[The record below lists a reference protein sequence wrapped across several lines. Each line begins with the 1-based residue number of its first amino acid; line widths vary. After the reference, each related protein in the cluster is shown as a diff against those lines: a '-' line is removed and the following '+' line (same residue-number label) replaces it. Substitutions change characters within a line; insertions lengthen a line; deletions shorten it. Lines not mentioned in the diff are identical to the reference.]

1 MFSVAR
7 QSALRTARTR
17 LRQSQPT
24 AVPQYSSAFARLAS
38 TLAILEQKEGKIV
51 SQSLAAITAG
61 TKIGGSIT
69 AFIAGS
75 GVKSAADEAAKSKG
89 VEKVV
94 YVENGAYDHCLPEN
108 YAPLLVE
115 NIKKGGYTHVVAGH
129 SAFGKNIMPRV
140 SALLDSQQISDITA
154 VESEDSEWRLLI
166 N

>member
-1 MFSVAR
+1 MFPVAR
-7 QSALRTARTR
+7 QSVLRTARTR
-17 LRQSQPT
+17 LRQAT
-24 AVPQYSSAFARLAS
+24 AVPQYYSSSVFARLAS
-38 TLAILEQKEGKIV
+38 TLAILEQKDGKIV
-51 SQSLAAITAG
+51 PQSLAAITAG

-94 YVENGAYDHCLPEN
+94 YVENGAYDRCLPEN

-140 SALLDSQQISDITA
+140 SALLDTQQISDITA
-154 VESEDSEWRLLI
+154 VEAEDSEWGF
-166 N
+166 